1 MKKLIIIAV
10 LVLFSAPA
18 LAQWVAEGQDPQLWA
33 YGDTDTLPGDHN
45 ATLAGLQWNVSGSYV
60 VAAGGMVWSWGGWG
74 QASYV
79 QPETSNLYG
88 DNRQS
93 KLSYFTPGAGWVG
106 AYGGTLSGGGATGP
120 VGFNNGAGTSLP
132 VIGQGT
138 SGSYSP
144 TSVASY
150 VVCDAAATSDP
161 SDADGDVKIA
171 SFGGYP
177 RWSAPA
183 DIYNVTQDYWYAA
196 GVNPNTDVY
205 ARGVQIGSKFYHLN
219 GDGVAYDYTVFD
231 LTTETWSQGNLNAVL
246 VKSHS
251 WGYGTSVVVTNSA
264 GAYYWQDF
272 STDTTTA
279 FTNNPA
285 TSDAGAEGVVWRNYF
300 VQISPL
306 GNVEY
311 YDLTQGPT
319 GVWVDSGV
327 PAPGPGANGNGACVI
342 GTTIYWSLHGTV
354 GTDAEKGMLYS
365 LDISVLGIPMPLP
378 GDVDGNGVVDG
389 LDLTAVI
396 SAWETEP
403 CDALWDPDA
412 DLDGNGVVNGL
423 DLTEVISNWT
433 VAGAAAAEPESAK
446 PGKRVGNVRKGSG
459 NAK

>member
-18 LAQWVAEGQDPQLWA
+18 LAQWVAEGQDPQLFP
-33 YGDTDTLPGDHN
+33 YGDTDTLPPDMN
-45 ATLAGLQWNVSGSYV
+45 PTLAGRNRNVSHSWM
-60 VAAGGMVWSWGGWG
+60 VAAGGMVWSWGGAG
-74 QASYV
+74 TTYV
-79 QPETSNLYG
+79 RPEGGDYP

-106 AYGGTLSGGGATGP
+106 AFGGTLSGGGATGP
-120 VGFNNGAGTSLP
+120 VGFNNGAGTALP
-132 VIGQGT
+132 TYSQGT
-138 SGSYSP
+138 RAGGVAA
-144 TSVASY
+144 TATASY

-171 SFGGYP
+171 GCGGYP
-177 RWSAPA
+177 RWGSPM

-196 GVNPNTDVY
+196 GVNPDSDVY
-205 ARGVQIGSKFYHLN
+205 ARGVQIGDKYYHLN

-231 LTTETWSQGNLNAVL
+231 LETETWSQGNLNAGL
-246 VKSHS
+246 IKSNS
-251 WGYGTSVVVTNSA
+251 WGYGTSVAVSNS
-264 GAYYWQDF
+264 GGTYYWQDF

-279 FTNNPA
+279 LTNNPA
-285 TSDAGAEGVVWRNYF
+285 TSDAGAEGVVWRDYYI
-300 VQISPL
+300 QISAQ

-311 YDLTQGPT
+311 YDLTQGAT

-327 PAPGPGANGNGACVI
+327 PAPNPGVNGNAACVI
-342 GTTIYWSLHGTV
+342 GTTIYWSLHGTL

-365 LDISVLGIPMPLP
+365 LDVSVLGVTMPLA
-378 GDVDGNGVVDG
+378 GDVDGNGVVNG

-396 SAWETEP
+396 SAWDTVP

-459 NAK
+459 K